1 MSIHKNGEDF
11 HLNYR
16 SFSKRRDGCEDPLI
30 LIVLKGAGFQFVKE
44 GTFAHYNNDYEQA
57 MLILKKVIKI

>member
-1 MSIHKNGEDF
+1 MAAK
-11 HLNYR
+11 
-16 SFSKRRDGCEDPLI
+16 I
-30 LIVLKGAGFQFVKE
+30 LFFFIVLKGAGFHFVKE

>member
-1 MSIHKNGEDF
+1 MAVKIP
-11 HLNYR
+11 
-16 SFSKRRDGCEDPLI
+16 FSYYG
-30 LIVLKGAGFQFVKE
+30 KGAGFQFVKE